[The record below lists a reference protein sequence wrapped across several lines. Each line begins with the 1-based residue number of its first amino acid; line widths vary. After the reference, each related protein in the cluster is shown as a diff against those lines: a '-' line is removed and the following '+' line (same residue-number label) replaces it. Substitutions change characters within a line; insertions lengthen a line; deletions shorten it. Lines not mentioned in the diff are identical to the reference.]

1 MTESLLH
8 YLWKF
13 RLFNSNA
20 LFAKS
25 GEEVEIINCGTH
37 NHNSGPDFFNAKI
50 KIGNKTWAGNV
61 EIHTDG
67 KEWYAH
73 KHHLDAAYKNVV
85 LHVVLEAEDLFFKC
99 LENDTIPCL
108 ELKGRI
114 DEKLLARYDYLM
126 RSELPFPC
134 AASLKN
140 VDEFTQQNM
149 LERVAIERLENKTK
163 HIEAQLKTTNGDWE
177 QVCWQTLARYLGSG
191 IHGDALELTAANI
204 PIKTIAKHSDNV
216 LQIEAMIFGVA
227 GMLNKSFANDYP
239 NELKREF
246 NYLKRLHSL
255 PELNKEIFKWAKTR
269 PANFPTIRLAQL
281 AALAQN
287 IQHIFSKLL
296 KGDVQFINTF
306 LSKLEVNSYW
316 KNHFRFDEEAENKFS
331 SIGKSTVQVITIN
344 AIVPLLFAYGKNTGN
359 EILTEKALDILRQYK
374 PEVNTTISLYKKYG
388 MAAPNALFTQG
399 ILQLKSNYCD
409 KKQCINCSIGNSILT
424 QIMQ

>member
-67 KEWYAH
+67 KECYAH

-126 RSELPFPC
+126 RSELPF
-134 AASLKN
+134 L
-140 VDEFTQQNM
+140 
-149 LERVAIERLENKTK
+149 
-163 HIEAQLKTTNGDWE
+163 
-177 QVCWQTLARYLGSG
+177 
-191 IHGDALELTAANI
+191 
-204 PIKTIAKHSDNV
+204 V
-216 LQIEAMIFGVA
+216 L
-227 GMLNKSFANDYP
+227 P
-239 NELKREF
+239 
-246 NYLKRLHSL
+246 H
-255 PELNKEIFKWAKTR
+255 
-269 PANFPTIRLAQL
+269 
-281 AALAQN
+281 
-287 IQHIFSKLL
+287 
-296 KGDVQFINTF
+296 
-306 LSKLEVNSYW
+306 
-316 KNHFRFDEEAENKFS
+316 
-331 SIGKSTVQVITIN
+331 
-344 AIVPLLFAYGKNTGN
+344 
-359 EILTEKALDILRQYK
+359 
-374 PEVNTTISLYKKYG
+374 
-388 MAAPNALFTQG
+388 
-399 ILQLKSNYCD
+399 
-409 KKQCINCSIGNSILT
+409 
-424 QIMQ
+424 